1 MGKGSPIGGLSPR
14 LQVEIDMQNESS
26 NSWVN
31 IPPLILLPEDT
42 KGCKTRFVLQ
52 PLFIRVCEQTYSASS
67 ATFSASKAA
76 KSSARNAWM

>member
-1 MGKGSPIGGLSPR
+1 MGKGSPIYGVSPR

-31 IPPLILLPEDT
+31 ISPLTLLSEDT
-42 KGCKTRFVLQ
+42 KGCKTNLALQ
-52 PLFIRVCEQTYSASS
+52 PLLIRVCKQTYSASS

-76 KSSARNAWM
+76 KSSTRNAWM

>member
-1 MGKGSPIGGLSPR
+1 MGEGSPIGGLSPH
-14 LQVEIDMQNESS
+14 LQVEIDIQNESS

-31 IPPLILLPEDT
+31 IPPLTLLSENT
-42 KGCKTRFVLQ
+42 KGCKTNLVLQ
-52 PLFIRVCEQTYSASS
+52 PLFIRVSKQTYSASS